1 LREEIKE
8 IKRMFNLMGE
18 CENQVVTV
26 LNSYNNE
33 CNNTT
38 DIEIQNYGVK
48 RDLSNN
54 ENVARK
60 NEDNVKI
67 TMELMS

>member
-1 LREEIKE
+1 
-8 IKRMFNLMGE
+8 MGE

-67 TMELMS
+67 TMELMSWLAGLEAI

>member
-1 LREEIKE
+1 
-8 IKRMFNLMGE
+8 
-18 CENQVVTV
+18 
-26 LNSYNNE
+26 
-33 CNNTT
+33 
-38 DIEIQNYGVK
+38 VK

-67 TMELMS
+67 TMELMSWLAGLEAI

>member
-1 LREEIKE
+1 
-8 IKRMFNLMGE
+8 MGE